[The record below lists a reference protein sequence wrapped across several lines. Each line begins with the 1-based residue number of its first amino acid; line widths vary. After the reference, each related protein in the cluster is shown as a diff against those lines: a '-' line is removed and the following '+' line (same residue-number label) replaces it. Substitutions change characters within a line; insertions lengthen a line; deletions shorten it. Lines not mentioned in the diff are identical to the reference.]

1 MLKKTIAY
9 IDYNGTTRKEDFYFN
24 LTQAEVTEL
33 EVSVEGGLVEM
44 INRIVAA
51 QNGKVIIETFKD
63 IILRA
68 YGEKSPDGRRFIKN
82 QEVRDAFAQ
91 TEAYSNLF
99 MELAT
104 DAKAASE
111 FVNGIVPPK
120 TEKAARPIRVPMLR
134 LRASSSTAS
143 FLPRRKKAA
152 PADQSAEAPAVP
164 EN

>member
-9 IDYNGTTRKEDFYFN
+9 TDYNGTTRKEDFYFN
-24 LTQAEVTEL
+24 LTQA
-33 EVSVEGGLVEM
+33 EGGLVEM

-120 TEKAARPIRVPMLR
+120 TEKAA
-134 LRASSSTAS
+134 
-143 FLPRRKKAA
+143 
-152 PADQSAEAPAVP
+152 PADQSAEASAVP